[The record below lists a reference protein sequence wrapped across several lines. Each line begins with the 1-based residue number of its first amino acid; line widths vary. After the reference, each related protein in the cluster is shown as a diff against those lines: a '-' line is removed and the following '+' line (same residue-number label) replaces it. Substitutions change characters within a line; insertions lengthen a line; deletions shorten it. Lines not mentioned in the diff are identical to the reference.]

1 MNDFK
6 LTPKQNEAIKLLGS
20 PTITNVLLFGGSRCI
35 AGDTQ
40 ILTDKGYVAVRDLH
54 AMGQPFVTRAF
65 DEKRKQFVWAEAEAP
80 FVKGKAKLYRVTLAN
95 GTHFDATG
103 GHRVLTASGYESI
116 ASLYSSGNTHHFLIG
131 CDDDAPMSFN
141 ANPTLVVITDIK
153 PLDGEHIFYDLTV
166 PTLHNYVAEGIV
178 HHNSGKTAILVYT
191 VLVRALKAPGS
202 RHLILRLRF
211 NHAKQSLVYDTI
223 PKIAKLAFPGL
234 EMKLSKVD
242 WFYTLPNGS
251 EIWIGGLDDGERVE
265 KILGNEYATIYFNE
279 SSQLDWKAIGIV
291 KTRLAMKCP
300 GLINKLYFDCN
311 PPNKRHWTYKLWIQK
326 QQPDDNTPLKT
337 PDLYACMRMNPTDN
351 AQNLAENYIEQ
362 SLISLSERDRKRFL
376 MGEFG
381 DDAEGALFKY
391 ADIAKNRVVTAPEMR
406 QVVVGCDPAVTS
418 NDGSNNTGIVV
429 AGVSRIM
436 GEDHYYVLDDATI
449 SGTPASWAREA
460 INCFDRNEANLIIG
474 EVNQGGDLIEAN
486 LRAIR
491 PLIPYEA
498 VRATRGKAIRAE
510 PVATACE
517 KGRLHFVGE
526 FPELENELT
535 SWAPA
540 SGEPSPDRMD
550 ALVWAIKHLM
560 GNEKRAGIW

>member
-1 MNDFK
+1 MVLRLELTGPVWIRCGSDMNDFK

-20 PTITNVLLFGGSRCI
+20 PTITNVLLFGGSR
-35 AGDTQ
+35 
-40 ILTDKGYVAVRDLH
+40 
-54 AMGQPFVTRAF
+54 
-65 DEKRKQFVWAEAEAP
+65 
-80 FVKGKAKLYRVTLAN
+80 
-95 GTHFDATG
+95 
-103 GHRVLTASGYESI
+103 
-116 ASLYSSGNTHHFLIG
+116 
-131 CDDDAPMSFN
+131 
-141 ANPTLVVITDIK
+141 
-153 PLDGEHIFYDLTV
+153 
-166 PTLHNYVAEGIV
+166 
-178 HHNSGKTAILVYT
+178 SGKTAILVYT

-211 NHAKQSLVYDTI
+211 NHAMQSLVHDTI
-223 PKIAKLAFPGL
+223 PKVARLAFPGL
-234 EMKLSKVD
+234 EMKLSKFY
-242 WFYTLPNGS
+242 WYYTLPNGS
-251 EIWIGGLDDGERVE
+251 EIWVGGLDDGERVE

-279 SSQLDWKAIGIV
+279 SSQLDWNAISLV

-311 PPNKRHWTYKLWIQK
+311 PPNKRHWTYKLWMQK
-326 QQPDDNTPLKT
+326 RQPEDNTPLKT
-337 PDLYACMRMNPTDN
+337 PELYACMRMNPADN
-351 AQNLAENYIEQ
+351 SENLAENYIEH
-362 SLISLSERDRKRFL
+362 SLLSLSERDRKRFL

-391 ADIAKNRVVTAPEMR
+391 SDIAKNRVVVAPEMR

-418 NDGSNNTGIVV
+418 NDGSNNTGIICG
-429 AGVSRIM
+429 GVSRVL
-436 GEDHYYVLDDATI
+436 GEDHYYVLDDATM
-449 SGTPASWAREA
+449 SGTPAAWAREV

-486 LRAIR
+486 LRTVR
-491 PLIPYEA
+491 PLIPYDA

-510 PVATACE
+510 PIATACE
-517 KGRLHFVGE
+517 MGGLHFVGE

-550 ALVWAIKHLM
+550 ALVWAVRHLM